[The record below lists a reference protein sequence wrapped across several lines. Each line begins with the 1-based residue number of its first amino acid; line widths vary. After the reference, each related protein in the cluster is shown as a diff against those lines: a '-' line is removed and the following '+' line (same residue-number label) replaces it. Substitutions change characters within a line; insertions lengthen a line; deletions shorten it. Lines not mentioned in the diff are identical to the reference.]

1 MMGTMWRIGVYF
13 FFCAFTGSALA
24 TEPVLLLADPAEPLE
39 TAWEH
44 TVFDGATEYSRDN
57 VDGRAAIRARG
68 RNSASGL
75 YRQVSYSLG
84 ERPWI
89 EWAWRVERLQPS
101 ADIRVKEKQDFAA
114 TLSLLFGRPGP
125 MNRDVQVINYVWTND
140 RVPVGTVVRC
150 PFHPDTMRL
159 IVVESGRGRLGRW
172 VEERRNVIDD
182 FRRAFGVEPRGAVEL
197 IGLFTDNDHTGEPVE
212 ALYGAVRALK

>member
-1 MMGTMWRIGVYF
+1 MAV
-13 FFCAFTGSALA
+13 
-24 TEPVLLLADPAEPLE
+24 EPALLLADPAEPLE

-44 TVFDGATEYSRDN
+44 TVFDGTTEYSRLT

-68 RNSASGL
+68 RDSASGL
-75 YRQVSYSLG
+75 YREVSYSLG
-84 ERPWI
+84 DHPWI

-101 ADIRVKEKQDFAA
+101 ADIRVKKRQDFAA
-114 TLSLLFGRPGP
+114 TVSLVFGRPGP
-125 MNRDVQVINYVWTND
+125 MNRDVRVINYVWTND

-159 IVVESGRGRLGRW
+159 IVVESGPGRLGQW
-172 VEERRNVIDD
+172 VEERRNVVED
-182 FRRAFGVEPRGAVEL
+182 FRHAFASEPPEAVEA

-212 ALYGAVRALK
+212 ALYGAIRALK